1 LLLVGPDVS
10 FNSHRGGNI
19 GKPSSGEVFPIL
31 PSPMMVSRYGGAPI
45 PPSRYRPSP
54 ILVWQCALMLAV
66 RRRRAQQ
73 AAMIFAGPPRVE
85 AAHYVWC
92 SSATKRRAR
101 LRRAMAPRADARR
114 VTMLRSLTHVG
125 EGTERRAPRRPS
137 RCTAPEAR
145 RAQDGELPY
154 RAEPA
159 RLTSE
164 APYATRGEGG
174 GGRHPP
180 PFCTIASVGKVASGI
195 GHRETITGKGQ
206 YRESVIGEGQ
216 YRGGYHRGESVSGR
230 AVSGP
235 T

>member
-1 LLLVGPDVS
+1 
-10 FNSHRGGNI
+10 
-19 GKPSSGEVFPIL
+19 
-31 PSPMMVSRYGGAPI
+31 
-45 PPSRYRPSP
+45 
-54 ILVWQCALMLAV
+54 MLAV
-66 RRRRAQQ
+66 CCLRAQQ
-73 AAMIFAGPPRVE
+73 GAMIFAGPPRVE
-85 AAHYVWC
+85 AAHYVRS

-101 LRRAMAPRADARR
+101 QRRALAPRADARR

-164 APYATRGEGG
+164 ALYVTRGEGG

-180 PFCTIASVGKVASGI
+180 PVCTIASVGKVASGI
-195 GHRETITGKGQ
+195 GHRDTIIGKGQ
-206 YRESVIGEGQ
+206 YRDSLIGEGQ
-216 YRGGYHRGESVSGR
+216 YREGYHRGGSISGR

-235 T
+235 TKSKRKSARAGGLGRITPFWLASWVKYSYTD